1 MKKGSQE
8 RLDEMWSTIDSMN
21 PAAGPKFALK
31 AYYDALTAA
40 ERTTMSAAMSQGS
53 TYAVNPLGKA
63 NEKVMRRFR
72 RALILILMA
81 KHNSGVVANDL
92 ASAQAALAGNMS
104 GDEARQ
110 RCVNELPNV
119 QSAIT
124 NMKATARADINWG
137 GWDGRQQRPL
147 RAGCAIGRRGANG
160 PGTLGCFLIDGT
172 GAIYILSNRHVLYQ
186 GYAAGGTG
194 PGADNLVIQPPHQL
208 GGSYFDDVATL
219 FADDPV
225 HDAAIARVKA
235 GIICSNTTVNG
246 IVIGGSAAATNNGSV
261 RKDGCASRLR
271 RGIVTTLNSANIFNG
286 SVNLIDQ
293 LIVDIDAGNDANP
306 QRIFQI
312 QGDSG
317 SVLID
322 HNNDVVALMHGQ
334 ASAVQAQATHIAP
347 ILAHF
352 NMQVMVGVHTAQ

>member
-8 RLDEMWSTIDSMN
+8 RLDEVWTTIDSLK
-21 PAAGPKFALK
+21 PTAGSRFALK
-31 AYYDALTAA
+31 GYYDAMTAA
-40 ERTTMSAAMSQGS
+40 ERKTMSTAMAQGN
-53 TYAVNPLGKA
+53 TYAANPLGKA
-63 NEKVMRRFR
+63 NEKIMRMYR

-92 ASAQAALAGNMS
+92 IAAQAALAGNMT
-104 GDEARQ
+104 GDQAQ
-110 RCVNELPNV
+110 TRCVNELPNI
-119 QSAIT
+119 QAAILK
-124 NMKATARADINWG
+124 MHATARADLNWA
-137 GWDGRQQRPL
+137 GWDGRKQRPML
-147 RAGCAIGRRGANG
+147 AGCAIGRRGANG
-160 PGTLGCFLIDGT
+160 PGTLGCFLTDGT

-186 GYAAGGTG
+186 DYAAGGAG
-194 PGADNLVIQPPHQL
+194 PGADALVIQPPHQL

-219 FADDPV
+219 TADDPL
-225 HDAAIARVKA
+225 HDAAVARVKA

-246 IVIGGSAAATNNGSV
+246 IVIGGSAAATNNGAV

-271 RGIVTTLNSANIFNG
+271 HGTITTLNSPNVHNG
-286 SVNLIDQ
+286 SVSLTSQ
-293 LIVDIDAGNDANP
+293 MLVDIDAGNDAHVG
-306 QRIFQI
+306 RIFQI

-352 NMQVMVGVHTAQ
+352 NMQVMVGVHTAV